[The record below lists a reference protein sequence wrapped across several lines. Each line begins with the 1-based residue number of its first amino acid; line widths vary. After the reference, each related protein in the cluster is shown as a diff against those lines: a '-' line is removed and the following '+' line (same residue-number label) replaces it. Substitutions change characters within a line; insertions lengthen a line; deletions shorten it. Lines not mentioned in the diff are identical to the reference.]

1 MDSVDKN
8 DKRNMILRA
17 ALELFAEHGFHGSP
31 TSLLA
36 RRAGVGVGTIYRYF
50 KDKDEL
56 IRELYHEV
64 RKQAQAEIYADA
76 SPARPLRERYMSAMT
91 RLLRFFLGN
100 PQEFRF
106 MEQYYFSP
114 FSAGD
119 NGCAPPEADET
130 VRELLLN
137 ARDQQLVKDA
147 PLSVLQALAYGPIV
161 ALAKEH
167 NNRNQPVDETMIKQI
182 VEASWDGLT
191 K

>member
-1 MDSVDKN
+1 MDSADKN

-17 ALELFAEHGFHGSP
+17 ALELFAEHGFHGAP

-64 RKQAQAEIYADA
+64 REQAQAEIYADA
-76 SPARPLRERYMSAMT
+76 SPARPLRERYTSAMT

-100 PQEFRF
+100 PREFRF

-119 NGCAPPEADET
+119 NDCAPPEADET
-130 VRELLLN
+130 IRELLLS

-147 PLSVLQALAYGPIV
+147 PLPVLQALAYGPIV

-167 NNRNQPVDETMIKQI
+167 NNRNQPVDETMIQQI